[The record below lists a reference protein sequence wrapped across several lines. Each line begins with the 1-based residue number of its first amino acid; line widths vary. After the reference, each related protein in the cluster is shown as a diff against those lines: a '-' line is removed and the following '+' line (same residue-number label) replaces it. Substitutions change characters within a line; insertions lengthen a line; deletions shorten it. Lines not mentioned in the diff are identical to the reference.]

1 MGFSALF
8 SLSMLFFFSCTF
20 GLEPLSASRKAS
32 VSVTL
37 SGTADSG
44 SDSGSRAIATDSG
57 YVYLQTGITAENA
70 TLYGPYPVA
79 SGSTATITDI
89 PAGTYPSLIL
99 FFLPELPTAPI
110 TAIHTA
116 DATVEGARVAAQKA
130 FVANIALCSS
140 SSIGLVSDYTIKEG
154 EQNPITA
161 SLVPITAL
169 KPNEDNSVAVS
180 GNAGKRA
187 SRFIRLEGIK
197 EVFAG
202 TDQTSKKE
210 LIMAV
215 VNPSLVGSLE
225 VTGIGL
231 YDSTG
236 TLVSRD
242 NESVTVAVGGFKTK
256 AVSWSGDD
264 VYYAFVEFTGPEVQ
278 CVFSASVGVPTN
290 LVNLY
295 LDLNIPGNPQIIP
308 MPVPAGTVI
317 PLPAFPATYPGYTL
331 LGWATTRTAT
341 TPDYNNGFGYT
352 VGTAD
357 VTLYAVWGVAA
368 NVGVVNFHANGGTV
382 VTAMDPISG
391 PSATSA
397 YLPTC
402 TFTFAGCSFMGWATT
417 DNALSPDYP
426 PEALYEFGIGTV
438 TLYAVWQEAVA
449 PVISAVSFITAT
461 TGYTNVYS
469 GLSLRIYCSETGT
482 GLRTIRVNGD
492 VYTLAGAFVQLDAD
506 ILPSNVN
513 GMDIELTS
521 AVGVAGFITVQ
532 GITLLPSSG
541 TKAVSVSLVDNAG
554 NESGA
559 ASTTIQLDTI
569 APSASSFWIYDL
581 DSVSNQYTNSQSVR
595 LMLTYGEAEAGI
607 SKVVLTGFQPLSGT
621 SISFSGTNQTILSL
635 TSDTIILAVPM
646 IGSGTII
653 IDGVNLPIGDGMKMA
668 TITLTDAAGNASMT
682 IDTSTMLDIT
692 APTNLFMN
700 PTSPVFPASGTSV
713 STTYYTRYS
722 SVNFSPAADDASSG
736 VQGFNSDGS
745 TAIMTVPGGTM
756 LLASGT
762 TTTIYAVD
770 NAGNV
775 TSTGI
780 GITIIQDTT
789 APTLVP
795 TPTSNYTDLSF
806 QATDTGGSGVY
817 SYTISQTPAIQ
828 STQENSPSL
837 LTYDPPLYSSVA
849 FSGSATVTG
858 LTQLSSIGYHYVQL
872 IMYDVAGNSSTYY
885 LERYFNGSATPTC
898 TIK

>member
-1 MGFSALF
+1 MEKLRFKRIVGFSALF

-57 YVYLQTGITAENA
+57 YVYLQTGITAETA

-89 PAGTYPSLIL
+89 LAGTYPALIL

-116 DATVEGARVAAQKA
+116 DATVESVRVAAQKA
-130 FVANIALCSS
+130 FVTNVALCSS

-197 EVFAG
+197 EKFDG
-202 TDQTSKKE
+202 TNPTSKKE

-236 TLVSRD
+236 ALVSRD
-242 NESVTVAVGGFKTK
+242 NGSVTIAVGEFKTK

-295 LDLNIPGNPQIIP
+295 LDLNIPSNPQIVP

-317 PLPAFPATYPGYTL
+317 PLPTFPASYPGYTL
-331 LGWATTRTAT
+331 LGWATTSTAT
-341 TPDYNNGFGYT
+341 TPVYNNGFGYT
-352 VGTAD
+352 VGTSD
-357 VTLYAVWGVAA
+357 VTLYAVWGV
-368 NVGVVNFHANGGTV
+368 
-382 VTAMDPISG
+382 
-391 PSATSA
+391 
-397 YLPTC
+397 
-402 TFTFAGCSFMGWATT
+402 
-417 DNALSPDYP
+417 
-426 PEALYEFGIGTV
+426 
-438 TLYAVWQEAVA
+438 
-449 PVISAVSFITAT
+449 
-461 TGYTNVYS
+461 
-469 GLSLRIYCSETGT
+469 
-482 GLRTIRVNGD
+482 
-492 VYTLAGAFVQLDAD
+492 
-506 ILPSNVN
+506 
-513 GMDIELTS
+513 
-521 AVGVAGFITVQ
+521 
-532 GITLLPSSG
+532 
-541 TKAVSVSLVDNAG
+541 
-554 NESGA
+554 
-559 ASTTIQLDTI
+559 IQLDTI

-595 LMLTYGEAEAGI
+595 LMLTYDESASGASGV
-607 SKVVLTGFQPLSGT
+607 SKVTLTGFEPLSGT
-621 SISFSGTNQTILSL
+621 SISFNGTNQTIDSL
-635 TSDTIILAVPM
+635 ASDTITLAVPM

-653 IDGVNLPIGDGMKMA
+653 IDG
-668 TITLTDAAGNASMT
+668 ITLPSGDEAKLATVTLIDAAGNASMT
-682 IDTSTMLDIT
+682 IDASTTLDTTAPTSLTLTPTSTAYPDSGTSVPMNYYISGMNISYSPTADEFGSGLKGFNTTGLTTIT
-692 APTNLFMN
+692 TVPGNTIVLNSGGLTTVYAVDNAGNVSAGLEINVVADLSPPTNLFMN
-700 PTSPVFPASGTSV
+700 PTSSAFPASGTSV
-713 STTYYTRYS
+713 STTYYTQYS
-722 SVNFSPAADDASSG
+722 SISFTPAANDASSG
-736 VQGFNSDGS
+736 VQGFNTDGS

-762 TTTIYAVD
+762 TTTIFAVD

-780 GITIIQDTT
+780 GITIIQDTS
-789 APTLVP
+789 APTLVT
-795 TPTSNYTDLSF
+795 TPTSTYTDLSF

-817 SYTISQTPAIQ
+817 SYSISQTAAIQ
-828 STQENSPSL
+828 STPDNVPSM
-837 LTYDPPLYSSVA
+837 LTYVSLSSSVL

-858 LTQLSSIGYHYVQL
+858 LTNLTSIGYHYVKL
-872 IMYDVAGNSSTYY
+872 IMYDVAGNFSTYY
-885 LERYFNGSATPTC
+885 IERFNSGSATPTC